1 MTVIHTSD
9 WHLGA
14 KLHEQDRAE
23 EHRQFLK
30 ALAALVEAE
39 SADAVVVSGDV
50 FDVRQPGPA
59 AQSLYYDF
67 LASLDACKTCRK
79 VVVTA
84 GNHDS
89 ASLLAASGPVL
100 KRLGVEVVAKAS
112 EDVSKELVVLTKADG
127 SPALVV
133 AAVPFMNDGELSNF
147 ARAAGVEAPDA
158 AARVAAGFQTHY
170 QAVLAAAHDAAQ
182 GAPVLVTGHC
192 AVAGAAPSDARSERG
207 RSVGGLDAFDGGAF
221 AGADYVALGHYHIPQ
236 SVGDSGRV
244 FYCGSPLQMSF
255 SEAGQQKFVNVVRF
269 GEKAGDA
276 IAVKPVPL
284 AVPVPLVKLEGAT
297 EGVREQLK
305 ALVEKGQPAYVNV
318 RVTEGEGELAGFWN
332 EVDAMAAA
340 ASGVR
345 VLLKEN
351 ARPREK
357 LGAGLAAAPEQDLA
371 ALTPRDIA
379 ELRLGEEDL
388 NEQEKAEYVKMVE
401 EVISKEVA

>member
-30 ALAALVEAE
+30 ALAELVQSE
-39 SADAVVVSGDV
+39 SADAVVISGDV

-59 AQSLYYDF
+59 AQALYYDF
-67 LASLDACKTCRK
+67 LASLKSCTTCRK

-89 ASLLAASGPVL
+89 ASLLAASRPVL
-100 KRLGVEVVAKAS
+100 KHLDVEVVAKAS
-112 EDVSKELVVLTKADG
+112 EDVAKELVVLTKADG

-147 ARAAGVEAPDA
+147 ARAAGVESADA
-158 AARVAAGFQTHY
+158 AARVAAGFEAHY
-170 QAVLAAAHDAAQ
+170 RAVLAAAHDAAP
-182 GAPVLVTGHC
+182 GAPVIVTGHC
-192 AVAGAAPSDARSERG
+192 AVAGAKTSDARSERG
-207 RSVGGLDAFDGGAF
+207 RSVGGLDAFDGDAF

-255 SEAGQQKFVNVVRF
+255 AEAGQPKFVNVVRF

-276 IAVKPVPL
+276 IDVKQVPL
-284 AVPVPLVKLEGAT
+284 AVPVPLVKLEGSV

-305 ALVEKGQPAYVNV
+305 AIVAKGTAAYVNV

-332 EVDAMAAA
+332 EVDATAGAT
-340 ASGVR
+340 SGVR

-351 ARPREK
+351 GRPHAK

-379 ELRLGEEDL
+379 ELRVGEEDL
-388 NEQEKAEYVKMVE
+388 NEQEKKEYIKMVE